1 MGASGISLCV
11 LHVVCLMLHALGGH
25 PDLPGLQVMTALSVA
40 KEAMQRKAVSAQP
53 KALAQKAMEQGRAT
67 FTVPEVC
74 SNGLSTCPVQSDACS
89 SHGLTR
95 PPLPEAASA
104 ARPSYAGV
112 CSAPVY
118 VWHAALPFQQQGTD
132 AACGLSAG
140 MHCICMCLACYAHVP
155 PSRRSC
161 WRNPSHWDQG
171 NVLAGRHTSGQQR
184 DPLL

>member
-1 MGASGISLCV
+1 
-11 LHVVCLMLHALGGH
+11 MLHALGGH
-25 PDLPGLQVMTALSVA
+25 ADSPGLQVMTALSVA

-95 PPLPEAASA
+95 PPLPEAAGA

-118 VWHAALPFQQQGTD
+118 VWHAALAVQQQGTD

-140 MHCICMCLACYAHVP
+140 MNCVSCREAYQWAAEG
-155 PSRRSC
+155 PSSITPQQARCQAAPRRSC
-161 WRNPSHWDQG
+161 GPG
-171 NVLAGRHTSGQQR
+171 
-184 DPLL
+184 